1 VVSDGDLRGAGLAR
15 AFYTDVVEPLLT
27 QAVPGLRYAAA
38 RLGSGSDVLG
48 LDDAMSR
55 DHDWG
60 CRLTLLVDEDARDQ
74 VERISRMLE
83 ERLPERFGE
92 FPVRFPVT
100 WDSSVTHKVQVA
112 TVADFTASRLGVDPT
127 GGLSVLDW
135 LSLTGQSVL
144 EVTAGPVFTD
154 QTHSLAP
161 VRAMLAWYP
170 ADVERYVLAAGW
182 QRVCQTL
189 PMVGRTAETGDEL
202 GSRLLSAGL
211 AADLVHLA
219 FGLSRRWAPYA
230 KWRGTVFRSLPV
242 ADRLGPLLVP
252 LLGAAAA
259 PGWREREDALAT
271 ACEVLLDVQR
281 ERGLPAPRSAV
292 IPFFD
297 RPYRT
302 VDGAVPRALLDGI
315 TDPDVARL
323 PPMIGSLEQ
332 WIDSTDVLSSP
343 GRRAALRAAYRGLA
357 GT

>member
-1 VVSDGDLRGAGLAR
+1 VSDGELRGAELAR
-15 AFYTDVVEPLLT
+15 AFFTGVVEPLLSQT
-27 QAVPGLRYAAA
+27 RPGLRYAAA

-60 CRLTLLVDEDARDQ
+60 CRLTLLVDEDARLQ
-74 VERISRMLE
+74 VGRISRMLE
-83 ERLPERFGE
+83 ERLPDRFGE

-112 TVADFTASRLGVDPT
+112 TVADFAVSRLGVDPT

-154 QTHSLAP
+154 QTRTLAP

-170 ADVERYVLAAGW
+170 PDVERYVLAAGW
-182 QRVCQTL
+182 RRVGQSL
-189 PMVGRTAETGDEL
+189 PMVGRTAEAGDEL

-211 AADLVHLA
+211 ASDLVWLA
-219 FGLSRRWAPYA
+219 FALSRRWAPYA
-230 KWRGTVFRSLPV
+230 KWRGTVFRSLSV
-242 ADRLGPLLVP
+242 ADRLGSLLD
-252 LLGAAAA
+252 GAAA

-281 ERGLPAPRSAV
+281 ERGLPVPGSAV
-292 IPFFD
+292 VPFFG

-302 VDGAVPRALLDGI
+302 LDEAVPRALLDGI
-315 TDPDVARL
+315 SDPEVARL

-357 GT
+357 DG